1 MVEIRDALAMMD
13 ARTED
18 AIPGSMEDWERISFM
33 SYLKGASLWVFSM
46 DCLWVAALLGFPEE
60 LFFLFCALGREGA
73 FWEDPL

>member
-1 MVEIRDALAMMD
+1 
-13 ARTED
+13 
-18 AIPGSMEDWERISFM
+18 
-33 SYLKGASLWVFSM
+33 M